1 MKKIALVILVSF
13 VLALFP
19 SKSSAESLQTKLI
32 PEEANWLI
40 HVDVEK
46 FAKTELRDI
55 FNDRMKNKMGKEI
68 REIEKTADIDFF
80 TDITAV
86 TAIGMNSDDDEPV
99 IAFSGNLNKAHLLSL
114 LKEEETPEEIQHGKF
129 LIYNWDHD
137 EYGVFIHDRLLL
149 ISENR
154 QGLEKVLDTFIGKGK
169 NISATSLEPRL
180 NALSPATFLIAAAN
194 NISGMTDDDD
204 NDFGAVILKKTKMAF
219 FTAQEKES
227 KLKLKLSLQTDSPE
241 TAKNMEGMVT
251 GLKSFLAMH
260 EKIDPEW
267 DLLKNMKISV
277 DGRAVW
283 LESESPVEELL
294 HVLQGLKM

>member
-1 MKKIALVILVSF
+1 MKKFVLVILFSF
-13 VLALFP
+13 VLTLCP
-19 SKSSAESLQTKLI
+19 SESSAESLQTKLI
-32 PEEANWLI
+32 PEEANWFI

-46 FAKTELRDI
+46 FAKTQLRDI
-55 FNDRMKNKMGKEI
+55 FNEKMKNEMGKEI

-80 TDITAV
+80 TDISAV
-86 TAIGMNSDDDEPV
+86 TAIGMNSDNDEPV

-114 LKEEETPEEIQHGKF
+114 LKAEETPEEIQHGKF
-129 LIYNWDHD
+129 LIYNWDSD
-137 EYGVFIHDRLLL
+137 EYGVFIHDSLLL

-154 QGLEKVLDTFIGKGK
+154 HGLEKVLDTFTGKGK
-169 NISATSLEPRL
+169 NIAATSLQPRL
-180 NALSPATFLIAAAN
+180 NALSPATFLFAAAK

-204 NDFGAVILKKTKMAF
+204 DFGAVILKKTKMAF
-219 FTAQEKES
+219 FTVQEQES
-227 KLKLKLSLQTDSPE
+227 KLKLNLSLQTDSPE
-241 TAKNMEGMVT
+241 TAKNMEDMVT

-277 DGRAVW
+277 DGSAVW

-294 HVLQGLKM
+294 HVVLGLSK

>member
-1 MKKIALVILVSF
+1 LKKFTLVILITF
-13 VLALFP
+13 VLALLP

-46 FAKTELRDI
+46 LAQTKLRDI
-55 FNDRMKNKMGKEI
+55 FKDKMKHKLGKEI
-68 REIEKTADIDFF
+68 SEIEKTANIDFF
-80 TDITAV
+80 EDITAV

-99 IAFSGNLNKAHLLSL
+99 IAFSGNLNKDSLLSL
-114 LKEEETPEEIQHGKF
+114 LKEKETPEEIQHGRF
-129 LIYNWDHD
+129 LIYNWDND
-137 EYGVFIHDRLLL
+137 ENGVFINDRLLL

-154 QGLEKVLDTFIGKGK
+154 HGLEKVLDSYAGKGK
-169 NISATSLEPRL
+169 NISDTSLQPQL
-180 NALSPATFLIAAAN
+180 QSLSPTAFLVAAAK
-194 NISGMTDDDD
+194 NISGMTDNDD

-219 FTAQEKES
+219 FSAQEKDA
-227 KLKLKLSLQTDSPE
+227 KLKFKLSLETDSPE

-277 DGRAVW
+277 AGSAVW

-294 HVLQGLKM
+294 HVVGLKM